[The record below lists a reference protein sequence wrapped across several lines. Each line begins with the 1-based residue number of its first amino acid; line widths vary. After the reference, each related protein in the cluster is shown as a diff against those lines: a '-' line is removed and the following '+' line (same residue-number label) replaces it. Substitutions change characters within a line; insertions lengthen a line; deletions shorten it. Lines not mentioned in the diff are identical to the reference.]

1 MTTKCIVCG
10 KEVDRSTII
19 CEECKRETAADGFVK
34 SIKIKRCPNCGSVF
48 LGGWTN
54 KSAKEDEVITSLLH
68 DVFNLRDSSFK
79 VSGDEYNRK
88 VTFSGN
94 SSRSGEHKEGQ
105 FFLQTSLSTCPVCTK
120 KLGNYYEAI
129 IQLRGDKGE
138 RLDSI
143 LDFMMGLI
151 EGAPS
156 RDVFLTKMDKIKE
169 GYDLYLSEKQYA
181 RGMAK
186 KVIDRFGGTLKET
199 SHLVGMKK
207 GTELYRI
214 TVSIRIPSFQ
224 KSDIIEMSNNLFV
237 VMSIKG
243 DLVTLLKFDGKSR
256 EKFKLQDIK
265 DYKVYRN
272 ENDVREADV
281 LYRQGHTAYILDPF
295 DFTERAVVYS
305 DKPNKVRVIKVRD
318 EVLAVPTK

>member
-1 MTTKCIVCG
+1 MSTKCIVCG

-19 CEECKRETAADGFVK
+19 CEDCKSVTSADGFVK

-48 LGGWTN
+48 LGGWTE
-54 KSAKEDEVITSLLH
+54 KSAKEDDVITSVLH
-68 DVFNLRDSSFK
+68 DVFSLRESKFQI
-79 VSGDEYNRK
+79 SGDEYNRK
-88 VTFSGN
+88 VTFNGI
-94 SSRSGEHKEGQ
+94 SSQNGENKEGQ

-129 IQLRGDKGE
+129 IQLRGDRGE

-143 LDFMMGLI
+143 LEFLIGLI
-151 EGAPS
+151 EGSPS
-156 RDVFLTKMDKIKE
+156 RDVFLTKMDRIKE

-181 RGMAK
+181 RGAAR

-214 TVSIRIPSFQ
+214 TVSIRIPNFQ
-224 KSDIIEMSNNLFV
+224 RSDILEMKNKLYV
-237 VMSIKG
+237 VMSIRG

-256 EKFKLQDIK
+256 EKFKLQDLEE
-265 DYKVYRN
+265 YKVYRN
-272 ENDVREADV
+272 DDDVREADV

-295 DFTERAVVYS
+295 DFKERAVVYS
-305 DKPNKVRVIKVRD
+305 DKSNKVRVIKVGD